1 MFLVSKCSIQSY
13 FDVFLLQHPW
23 QRQFPVLVPRR
34 YDVMPSDDVMI
45 LAPARLWCHTFR
57 AVFSCSFF
65 PTEFISFIFTTW
77 LCEQH
82 SHIVCMVPCQVN
94 RCFIIQ
100 YITRQN
106 HIYMIY
112 PTPTKNLDLLG
123 VQILQ
128 KLHLAVFVGMCM
140 QYAYPGVNLHLLRPV
155 YPSYRE
161 TTDIYICKPEII
173 RSV

>member
-1 MFLVSKCSIQSY
+1 
-13 FDVFLLQHPW
+13 
-23 QRQFPVLVPRR
+23 
-34 YDVMPSDDVMI
+34 MI
-45 LAPARLWCHTFR
+45 LAPARQWRHTFR
-57 AVFSCSFF
+57 AVFSCIFL
-65 PTEFISFIFTTW
+65 PKEFICFVFTTW

-82 SHIVCMVPCQVN
+82 SHIVWMVPCQVN

-106 HIYMIY
+106 HIY

-128 KLHLAVFVGMCM
+128 KLHPAVFVGICM

-161 TTDIYICKPEII
+161 TTDIYASLNSSELSRIAGFVRIYVKLFWKTPRTAPNRQSFAIRFNII
-173 RSV
+173 K

>member
-1 MFLVSKCSIQSY
+1 
-13 FDVFLLQHPW
+13 
-23 QRQFPVLVPRR
+23 
-34 YDVMPSDDVMI
+34 MI
-45 LAPARLWCHTFR
+45 LAPARLWRHTFR
-57 AVFSCSFF
+57 AVFSCIFL
-65 PTEFISFIFTTW
+65 PKEFIYFVFTTW

-82 SHIVCMVPCQVN
+82 SHIVWMVPCQVN

-106 HIYMIY
+106 QIY

-128 KLHLAVFVGMCM
+128 KLHPAVFVGMSM
-140 QYAYPGVNLHLLRPV
+140 QYAYPVVNLHLLRPV

-161 TTDIYICKPEII
+161 PTDIYASLNSSEVSRIARFCTDLCKTFLENPKNRPKPPIFCHQ
-173 RSV
+173 VQYY

>member
-1 MFLVSKCSIQSY
+1 
-13 FDVFLLQHPW
+13 
-23 QRQFPVLVPRR
+23 
-34 YDVMPSDDVMI
+34 MI
-45 LAPARLWCHTFR
+45 LAPARLWRHTFC
-57 AVFSCSFF
+57 AVFSCIFL
-65 PTEFISFIFTTW
+65 PKEFICFVFTTW

-82 SHIVCMVPCQVN
+82 SHIVWMVPCQVN

-106 HIYMIY
+106 HIY
-112 PTPTKNLDLLG
+112 PTPTKNLDLFG

-128 KLHLAVFVGMCM
+128 KLHPAVFVGMCM

-161 TTDIYICKPEII
+161 TTDIYNVYDASLNSSELSRIAGFVRIYVKLFWKTQEPPQTANLLPSGSILLNN
-173 RSV
+173 